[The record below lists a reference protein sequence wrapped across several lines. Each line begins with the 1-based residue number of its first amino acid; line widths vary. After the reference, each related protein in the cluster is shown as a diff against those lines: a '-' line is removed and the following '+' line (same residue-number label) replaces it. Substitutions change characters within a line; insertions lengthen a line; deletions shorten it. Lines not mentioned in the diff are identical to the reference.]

1 MYDEDHSACPLF
13 HTKSPEQGIM
23 ILQNMFECGQ
33 WIPNSNLRTE
43 NPPYVLDCV
52 SMEKAR
58 STMVPVY
65 PCDAPTRGPWSDD
78 TIYEPIDVSLLHVL
92 DNSIVF
98 EEACLEMACI
108 LLLRDAW
115 SIPS

>member
-1 MYDEDHSACPLF
+1 
-13 HTKSPEQGIM
+13 
-23 ILQNMFECGQ
+23 MFESGQ
-33 WIPNSNLRTE
+33 WIPNTNLRTE
-43 NPPYVLDCV
+43 NPSYILDGV
-52 SMEKAR
+52 SMEKAW
-58 STMVPVY
+58 STMVPVC

-115 SIPS
+115 GIPS